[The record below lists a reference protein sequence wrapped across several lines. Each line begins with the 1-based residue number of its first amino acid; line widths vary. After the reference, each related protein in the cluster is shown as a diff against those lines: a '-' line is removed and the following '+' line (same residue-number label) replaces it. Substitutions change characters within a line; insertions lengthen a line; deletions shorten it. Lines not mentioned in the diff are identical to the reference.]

1 MGSMTPKT
9 TMNMCG
15 TLGPYGIAA
24 TSARCSRLAIWYA
37 RYAYHRLPR
46 GKAMPSAGKIRP
58 KTMPPGSCT
67 TPMTRPVRTSTL
79 SKTLVNSPKKAFQSP
94 GTHNAT
100 ARGARFAA
108 VPIMVNPPLPS
119 GHRGDWQRGEECLRR
134 CNPAENA
141 ALRFDHLERHLVEL
155 RKVRGDAVRQHQAL
169 EPAVVRL
176 AHGGLHAYFSGDSGD
191 DQALDAAV
199 A

>member
-58 KTMPPGSCT
+58 KTM
-67 TPMTRPVRTSTL
+67 
-79 SKTLVNSPKKAFQSP
+79 VNSPKKAFQSP